1 MSPIVIVLVM
11 IGIGALIGGITNS
24 LAIRMLFRPH
34 EAKYI
39 GKFKVPFTP
48 GLIPKRKD
56 ELAKQLG
63 KMVVEHLITVEGI
76 QNKLFHADFK
86 IQVEKWLAKELDT
99 LMNSDQTVR
108 TFVKKVNL
116 NIDEVQIKQSL
127 QNWLH
132 RYQKDWMHKNGS
144 KQMSEIIGQDMQDK
158 VEDFLTDSATMIQEK
173 VNQYIAGKA
182 AANKMQELLDTYF
195 ADKGFFGNMLAS
207 VFGGKTVVDKI
218 QPIFVNYTKSD
229 DMYEVIEK
237 LLRKEW
243 ENVLFHSANQ
253 VEEKIGQDRI
263 TTAIDYLVNN
273 YFPVKEI
280 ADKPIRVWLSSLS
293 PFVDQIVTG
302 ATTQFLH
309 VVQKRLA
316 PLLHTLGLEEI
327 VEKEVQAF
335 PLKRVEELVLNIS
348 RKELKLITYLGALLG
363 GLIGLIQGIIIVL
376 VG

>member
-99 LMNSDQTVR
+99 VMNSDQTVR

>member
-1 MSPIVIVLVM
+1 MSPVVM
-11 IGIGALIGGITNS
+11 IIIMMGIGALIGGITNS
-24 LAIRMLFRPH
+24 LAIKMLFRPH

-39 GKFKVPFTP
+39 GAFKIPFTP

-86 IQVEKWLAKELDT
+86 IQIEKWLAKELD
-99 LMNSDQTVR
+99 SVIHSEQTIR
-108 TFVKKVNL
+108 MLVKKLNL
-116 NIDEVQIKQSL
+116 NIDDTRIKQNV
-127 QNWLH
+127 QKWLKG
-132 RYQKDWMHKNGS
+132 YQKDWMDKNSS
-144 KQMSEIIGQDMQDK
+144 KQISEIIDPHILEKIEPYLPDI
-158 VEDFLTDSATMIQEK
+158 AAIIQQK
-173 VNQYIAGKA
+173 VNQYIAGEA
-182 AANKMQELLDTYF
+182 AANKMQELIDTYF
-195 ADKGFFGNMLAS
+195 TDKGFLGNMLAS

-218 QPIFVNYTKSD
+218 QPIFVNYTQSD
-229 DMYEVIEK
+229 DMHGVIEK

-243 ENVLFHSANQ
+243 DNVLMQSVNQ

-263 TTAIDYLVNN
+263 ETFIDYAVETYL
-273 YFPVKEI
+273 PVQEMV
-280 ADKPIRVWLSSLS
+280 DKPIRIWLGSLS
-293 PFVDQIVTG
+293 PLVDQVVTG

-309 VVQKRLA
+309 VLNKRIG

-348 RKELKLITYLGALLG
+348 HKELKLITYLGALLG

>member
-1 MSPIVIVLVM
+1 MSPVVIVIIM

-24 LAIRMLFRPH
+24 LAIKMLFRPH

-39 GKFKVPFTP
+39 GTFKIPFTP
-48 GLIPKRKD
+48 GLIPKRKE

-86 IQVEKWLAKELDT
+86 IQIEKWFAKELDRFIH
-99 LMNSDQTVR
+99 SDQTIR
-108 TFVKKVNL
+108 MLVKKINL
-116 NIDEVQIKQSL
+116 NIDDTRIKESAQK
-127 QNWLH
+127 WLKS
-132 RYQKDWMHKNGS
+132 YQKDWMDKNGT
-144 KQMSEIIGQDMQDK
+144 KHISEIIDPHILEEIEPYLPDI
-158 VEDFLTDSATMIQEK
+158 AAMIQQK
-173 VNQYIAGKA
+173 VNQYIAGEA
-182 AANKMQELLDTYF
+182 AANKMQELIDTYF
-195 ADKGFFGNMLAS
+195 TDKGFLGNMLAS

-218 QPIFVNYTKSD
+218 QPIFVNYTQSD
-229 DMYEVIEK
+229 DMQAVIEK

-243 ENVLFHSANQ
+243 DNVLLQSANQ

-263 TTAIDYLVNN
+263 ATFIDYAVETYLPVNEM
-273 YFPVKEI
+273 V
-280 ADKPIRVWLSSLS
+280 DKPIRIWLGSLS
-293 PFVDQIVTG
+293 PLVDQVVTG

-309 VVQKRLA
+309 VLNKRIG